1 MIYIGSPYSSPASS
15 VRDDR
20 AYQAGA
26 FAAHCAQK
34 GLVVYC
40 PIASWHHIAKEHSL
54 PKDFYFWRHLNL
66 NILRHCTEMWVL
78 RLDGWDESVG
88 LTGEMDF
95 AQEVGITI
103 RHFDGD
109 NFQEVV

>member
-1 MIYIGSPYSSPASS
+1 MIYIGSPYSSPAPS

-20 AYQAGA
+20 AYQVGA

-34 GLVVYC
+34 GLIVYC
-40 PIASWHHIAKEHSL
+40 PIASWHHLAQEHAL
-54 PKDFYFWRHLNL
+54 PRDFAFWRPFCLG
-66 NILRHCTEMWVL
+66 ILRFSTQLWVL
-78 RLDGWDESVG
+78 RLDGWDESSG
-88 LTGEMDF
+88 LTTEMDF
-95 AQEVGITI
+95 AQELKITT